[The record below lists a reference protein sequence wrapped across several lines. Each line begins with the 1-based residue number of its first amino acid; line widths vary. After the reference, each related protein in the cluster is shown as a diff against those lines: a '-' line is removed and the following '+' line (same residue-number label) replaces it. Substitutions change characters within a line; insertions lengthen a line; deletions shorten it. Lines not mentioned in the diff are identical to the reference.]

1 MTNVKNEKYD
11 VVIIGAG
18 IGGLVCGCYL
28 AKAGLKVLIVEQHS
42 IPGGCCTSFK
52 RNGYTFDTGVHYV
65 GSLREEGILRRIIV
79 DLNLESRI
87 NFLRN
92 DPTDKIVMPHNTLF
106 IRKEKE
112 DTIQELISNF
122 PKEKENII
130 RFFKFIL
137 ETDFLVLFAK
147 LRDKTFKQLLDGF
160 FEDYQLKASLS
171 VLLGNLGLPASRASA
186 LVCAVLFIE
195 YILDGGYYPQGG
207 VQKLPD
213 LLADRFKEFGGNMLV
228 SKKAIKI
235 KTENKV
241 VSGVLVENEGFF
253 ASNYVVSNVDV
264 NLTLNCLLDIDTEEK
279 ERLPGL
285 EESQSAFVVYWG
297 LSKELNL
304 TPSHFT
310 TWLFNT
316 YDVDSCYGNPIKGN
330 VNEEIKYLLITFA
343 SSVDKSLAP
352 KGKSTLR
359 VFSGARFEKKT
370 IWDSKK
376 DEVLKKIKESLQSV
390 IPGFEKTIEEEV
402 VATPATFQRYT
413 SNYNGALFGW
423 AALPSQVGKLVFPA
437 QTSLPNL
444 FLTGHW
450 VTNGVGQS
458 SVSLVAMCGKNTAL
472 MLLHKDKS
480 K

>member
-1 MTNVKNEKYD
+1 M
-11 VVIIGAG
+11 
-18 IGGLVCGCYL
+18 
-28 AKAGLKVLIVEQHS
+28 
-42 IPGGCCTSFK
+42 
-52 RNGYTFDTGVHYV
+52 
-65 GSLREEGILRRIIV
+65 
-79 DLNLESRI
+79 
-87 NFLRN
+87 
-92 DPTDKIVMPHNTLF
+92 
-106 IRKEKE
+106 
-112 DTIQELISNF
+112 
-122 PKEKENII
+122 
-130 RFFKFIL
+130 
-137 ETDFLVLFAK
+137 
-147 LRDKTFKQLLDGF
+147 
-160 FEDYQLKASLS
+160 
-171 VLLGNLGLPASRASA
+171 
-186 LVCAVLFIE
+186 
-195 YILDGGYYPQGG
+195 
-207 VQKLPD
+207 
-213 LLADRFKEFGGNMLV
+213 
-228 SKKAIKI
+228 
-235 KTENKV
+235 
-241 VSGVLVENEGFF
+241 
-253 ASNYVVSNVDV
+253 
-264 NLTLNCLLDIDTEEK
+264 
-279 ERLPGL
+279 
-285 EESQSAFVVYWG
+285 
-297 LSKELNL
+297 
-304 TPSHFT
+304 
-310 TWLFNT
+310 
-316 YDVDSCYGNPIKGN
+316 
-330 VNEEIKYLLITFA
+330 IKYLLITFA